1 MKDTAG
7 VLSLSPL
14 STLRIYGI
22 VHGLDRV
29 PVEVPDAYLE
39 ECRTVPEDTDPR
51 LIELAGQLAE
61 GAPTAEE
68 RLRRTVGYVASAA
81 HYSLDVGKFQSRQ
94 PVAEFLFE
102 KKRGYCEYFA
112 SAAAVLLRL
121 QGVPTR
127 YIGGFNVIESNR
139 SGDHFV
145 VRESDSHAWIEA
157 YIPGKGWVEADPT
170 PAAEY
175 ESLHA
180 DLSGGWLAEILELVT
195 AAVAEINVRLRTGDW
210 QWLMRMAKSPILLV
224 PVFVFFGVIGIRY
237 LRRRLRWR
245 RRPTVAEEG
254 SVALPRELMD
264 CMARLDREWKKRH
277 VPRPA
282 TRAPLEHALDLPA
295 DKLPA
300 EVRETSL
307 RVIDCYYRAAFRGD
321 SIPAEDLV
329 VLRQGMKNLSK
340 Q

>member
-1 MKDTAG
+1 MRIWKSAG
-7 VLSLSPL
+7 RFPL
-14 STLRIYGI
+14 A
-22 VHGLDRV
+22 V
-29 PVEVPDAYLE
+29 
-39 ECRTVPEDTDPR
+39 
-51 LIELAGQLAE
+51 

-68 RLRRTVGYVASAA
+68 RLHRTVGYVTSAA
-81 HYSLDVGKFQSRQ
+81 HYSLDVGEFQTQQ

-127 YIGGFNVIESNR
+127 YIGGFSVIESNR

-180 DLSGGWLAEILELVT
+180 DLSGGWLAETLERMT
-195 AAVAEINVRLRTGDW
+195 AAVAELNVRLRAGDW
-210 QWLMRMAKSPILLV
+210 RWLMRIVKSPVLLV
-224 PVFVFFGVIGIRY
+224 SVLVFLGVVGV
-237 LRRRLRWR
+237 RRFRQRLRWG
-245 RRPTVAEEG
+245 RRPTVAEED

-264 CMARLDREWKKRH
+264 CMASLDREWKKRH

-282 TRAPLEHALDLPA
+282 SRAPLEHALDLPA

-329 VLRQGMKNLSK
+329 VLRQGMKDL
-340 Q
+340 